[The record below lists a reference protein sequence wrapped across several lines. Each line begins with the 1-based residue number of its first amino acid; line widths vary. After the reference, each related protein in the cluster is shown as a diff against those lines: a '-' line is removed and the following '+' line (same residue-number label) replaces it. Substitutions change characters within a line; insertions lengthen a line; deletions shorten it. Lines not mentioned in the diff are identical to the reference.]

1 MNFSLRNF
9 IMDALR
15 DSIGFM
21 PDHKV
26 KLLAVGWHEKGVL
39 SEGDLAE
46 IETLLAE
53 KNAPKEMPP
62 VES

>member
-15 DSIGFM
+15 DSVGFM

-39 SEGDLAE
+39 SEGDLE
-46 IETLLAE
+46 QIEAFITE
-53 KNAPKEMPP
+53 KNTPKEMP
-62 VES
+62 VV

>member
-39 SEGDLAE
+39 SEGDLEQIDAL
-46 IETLLAE
+46 ISA
-53 KNAPKEMPP
+53 KNAPKEMP
-62 VES
+62 VV